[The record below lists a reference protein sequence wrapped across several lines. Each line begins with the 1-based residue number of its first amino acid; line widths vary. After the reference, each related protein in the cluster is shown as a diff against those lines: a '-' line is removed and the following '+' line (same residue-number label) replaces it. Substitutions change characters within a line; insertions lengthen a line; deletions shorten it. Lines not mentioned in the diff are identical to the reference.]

1 MSDRDPEYRAFIR
14 QQRCLCCPAPESIH
28 HHQPRR
34 FHGSTSMKCSDY
46 RCVPLCYIHHDEFHR
61 TSWPFYAKY
70 GIDVEAE
77 IARLNALY
85 FFA

>member
-1 MSDRDPEYRAFIR
+1 
-14 QQRCLCCPAPESIH
+14 
-28 HHQPRR
+28 
-34 FHGSTSMKCSDY
+34 MKCSDY

>member
-1 MSDRDPEYRAFIR
+1 MSDRDPDYRAFIEK
-14 QQRCLCCPAPESIH
+14 QPCLVSGASPSIA

-34 FHGSTSMKCSDY
+34 GHGAVGMKCSDY
-46 RCVPLCYIHHDEFHR
+46 RCIPLAHVYHDEFHR